1 MLVSIPSYCV
11 LCLRDRAIPPALQR
25 RMSLDIACAE
35 VIEFD
40 TDHSPHL
47 SMPAQ
52 LADALEHF
60 TTHVPRAASMN

>member
-1 MLVSIPSYCV
+1 MLAGIPRYWV

-25 RMSLDIACAE
+25 RMSREIESAE
-35 VIEFD
+35 IIELD

-47 SMPAQ
+47 PMPAQ

-60 TTHVPRAASMN
+60 AADVSRPTGG